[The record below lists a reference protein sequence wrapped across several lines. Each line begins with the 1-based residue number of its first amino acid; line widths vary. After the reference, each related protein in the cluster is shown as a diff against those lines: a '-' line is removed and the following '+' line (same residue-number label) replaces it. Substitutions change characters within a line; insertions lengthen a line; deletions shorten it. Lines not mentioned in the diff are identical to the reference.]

1 MTVESL
7 LICNQMGEVIHKIK
21 KTKAEKK
28 ITRGNEHREASENST
43 DARFSHSPSDFSW
56 NSLE

>member
-1 MTVESL
+1 
-7 LICNQMGEVIHKIK
+7 MGEVIHKIK

-43 DARFSHSPSDFSW
+43 DARFSPSPSDFSW